1 MRSLKILL
9 LSAVLVGA
17 LLPRAAGAAAVGSCA
32 PNYVPS
38 CTERLVSRGGDSV
51 YIRVQMI
58 YGAAAT
64 KVAGSV
70 LMYDSTRTRMQVDRI
85 HLGNKAGIQS
95 VGGVKNAGT
104 RSELN
109 HRTPWVAGVQSENPY
124 KVRVNFSIRW
134 RDGKVTKHTLLSKPE
149 GFFTD

>member
-95 VGGVKNAGT
+95 VGGVKT
-104 RSELN
+104 RAPGRS
-109 HRTPWVAGVQSENPY
+109 
-124 KVRVNFSIRW
+124 
-134 RDGKVTKHTLLSKPE
+134 
-149 GFFTD
+149 